1 MERFGRVR
9 VKTKTIYKCRH
20 CRYEEAITCRAIFT
34 DEKLHFDLK
43 QNHGRDPYTA
53 QYYGFWNNINNVR
66 HSL

>member
-1 MERFGRVR
+1 MSSFPVS
-9 VKTKTIYKCRH
+9 
-20 CRYEEAITCRAIFT
+20 RYEEAITCRAIFT

-66 HSL
+66 YLNFPLFYVN

>member
-1 MERFGRVR
+1 MPSFF
-9 VKTKTIYKCRH
+9 
-20 CRYEEAITCRAIFT
+20 RYEEAITCRAIFT

-66 HSL
+66 FSL